1 MITYVRG
8 ALAAKQPTRAVL
20 DVHGVGYE
28 ILIPLSSYDHLPLLG
43 EECTILTIDY
53 VREDNHQLFGF
64 MTEEERHLFTLL
76 TAISGIGPKLALS
89 ALSCLSVRELKLA
102 VAERDIKRLS
112 GISGVGKKMAER
124 IAVELRD
131 KITDMEIMEA
141 RVGPEA
147 GSGDT
152 IVMRDAMLALVALGY
167 TPEAARKM
175 IEKVPEDVRGS
186 LGVEGI
192 IKKALAK

>member
-8 ALAAKQPTRAVL
+8 SLAEKQPTRAVI
-20 DVHGVGYE
+20 DVHGIGYE
-28 ILIPLSSYDHLPLLG
+28 ILIPLSSYDRLPLLG
-43 EECTILTIDY
+43 EECHVLTIDY

-64 MTEEERHLFTLL
+64 MSAEERDLFKLL

-89 ALSCLSVRELKLA
+89 ALSGLSVRELKLA
-102 VAERDIKRLS
+102 VAEADIKRLS
-112 GISGVGKKMAER
+112 GIVGVGKKMAER
-124 IAVELRD
+124 MAVELRD
-131 KITDMEIMEA
+131 KISEVEIMEA
-141 RVGPEA
+141 RVGA
-147 GSGDT
+147 DGGDT

-167 TPEAARKM
+167 TQEAARKM
-175 IEKVPEDVRGS
+175 IEKVPEKVRGT

>member
-8 ALAAKQPTRAVL
+8 SLAEKQPTRAVI
-20 DVHGVGYE
+20 DVHGIGYE
-28 ILIPLSSYDHLPLLG
+28 ILIPLSSYDRLPLLG
-43 EECTILTIDY
+43 EECHVLTIDY

-64 MTEEERHLFTLL
+64 MSPEERDLFKLL

-89 ALSCLSVRELKLA
+89 ALSGLSVRELKLA
-102 VAERDIKRLS
+102 VAEADIKRLS
-112 GISGVGKKMAER
+112 GIVGVGKKMAER
-124 IAVELRD
+124 MAVELRD
-131 KITDMEIMEA
+131 KISEVEIMEA
-141 RVGPEA
+141 RVGAE
-147 GSGDT
+147 GGDT

-167 TPEAARKM
+167 TQEAARKM
-175 IEKVPEDVRGS
+175 IETVPEKVRGT

>member
-8 ALAAKQPTRAVL
+8 SLAEKQPTRAVI
-20 DVHGVGYE
+20 DVHGIGYE
-28 ILIPLSSYDHLPLLG
+28 ILIPLSSYDRLPLLG
-43 EECTILTIDY
+43 EECHVLTIDY

-64 MTEEERHLFTLL
+64 MSAEERDLFKLL

-89 ALSCLSVRELKLA
+89 ALSGLSVRELKLA
-102 VAERDIKRLS
+102 VAEADVKRLS
-112 GISGVGKKMAER
+112 GIVGVGKKMAER
-124 IAVELRD
+124 MTVELRD
-131 KITDMEIMEA
+131 KISEVEIMEA
-141 RVGPEA
+141 RVGAE
-147 GSGDT
+147 GGDT

-167 TPEAARKM
+167 TQEAARKM
-175 IEKVPEDVRGS
+175 IEKVPEKVRGT

>member
-8 ALAAKQPTRAVL
+8 SLAEKQPTRAVI
-20 DVHGVGYE
+20 DVHGIGYE
-28 ILIPLSSYDHLPLLG
+28 ILIPLSSYDRLPLLG
-43 EECTILTIDY
+43 EECHVLTIDY

-64 MTEEERHLFTLL
+64 MSAEERDLFKLL

-89 ALSCLSVRELKLA
+89 ALSGLSVRELKLA
-102 VAERDIKRLS
+102 VAEADIKRLS
-112 GISGVGKKMAER
+112 GIVGVGKKMAER
-124 IAVELRD
+124 MAVELRD
-131 KITDMEIMEA
+131 KISEVEIMEA
-141 RVGPEA
+141 RVGAE
-147 GSGDT
+147 GGDT

-167 TPEAARKM
+167 TQEAARKM
-175 IEKVPEDVRGS
+175 IEKVPEKVRGT

>member
-8 ALAAKQPTRAVL
+8 SLAEKQPTRAVI
-20 DVHGVGYE
+20 DVHGIGYE
-28 ILIPLSSYDHLPLLG
+28 ILIPLSSYDRLPLLG
-43 EECTILTIDY
+43 EECHVLTIDY

-64 MTEEERHLFTLL
+64 MSPEERDLFKLL

-89 ALSCLSVRELKLA
+89 ALSGLSVRELKLA
-102 VAERDIKRLS
+102 VAEADIKRLS
-112 GISGVGKKMAER
+112 GIVGVGKKMAER
-124 IAVELRD
+124 MAVELRD
-131 KITDMEIMEA
+131 KISEVEIMEA
-141 RVGPEA
+141 RVGAE
-147 GSGDT
+147 GGDT

-167 TPEAARKM
+167 TQEAARKM
-175 IEKVPEDVRGS
+175 IEKVPEKERGT